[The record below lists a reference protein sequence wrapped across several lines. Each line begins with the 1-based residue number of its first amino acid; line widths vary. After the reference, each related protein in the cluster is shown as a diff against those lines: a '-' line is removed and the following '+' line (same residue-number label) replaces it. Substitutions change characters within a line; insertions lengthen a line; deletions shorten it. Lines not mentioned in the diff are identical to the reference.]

1 MKLQSKDDIIYRL
14 MTALKRENS
23 FATNNYDYDK
33 NVDYLLHINTGWI
46 EALEWVLNITT
57 GEKDNG

>member
-23 FATNNYDYDK
+23 FATNNYEI
-33 NVDYLLHINTGWI
+33 LITINYR
-46 EALEWVLNITT
+46 
-57 GEKDNG
+57 